1 MAPVRIGIIGDFN
14 PQFETHVQ
22 MEPAAKEAA
31 ERIGVDLQVAWIPTP
46 ALAREKRDQLL
57 SQFDA
62 LWAAA
67 ASFSSHCAR
76 LKGSIPV
83 SARSSGGER
92 FGS

>member
-67 ASFSSHCAR
+67 ASPYESFDGMLYGIEFAR
-76 LKGSIPV
+76 TRQVPFTGT
-83 SARSSGGER
+83 
-92 FGS
+92 